1 MKYLI
6 LFVLALALVASIP
19 CEADAR
25 WYPGKR
31 FAQNV
36 AARREAGE
44 GLFQGNGPIR
54 RGLGLSGG
62 AVRGCAAGSCGR

>member
-25 WYPGKR
+25 WYPGK
-31 FAQNV
+31 AIVN
-36 AARREAGE
+36 RRAE
-44 GLFQGNGPIR
+44 GRGVFQGNGPIR

-62 AVRGCAAGSCGR
+62 AVRGCAAGNCGR